1 MIKKLCIGAKTD
13 RENTGH
19 ADKMTGGPEKGC
31 ASAPKKVFGT
41 AEWADSNVNIMAG
54 CEHDCLYCYAKEM
67 AVRFGRATAD
77 RWKSPVLNPR
87 KASRKF
93 RLRDGMT
100 MFPTTHDIT
109 PAFLP
114 ETLDFLDRMLRPG
127 NRVLLVSKP
136 HLSCIEAI
144 CGRFAWARS
153 QILFRFTI
161 GSASDEVLSFWE
173 PGAPCFSERLAS
185 LRHAHAEG
193 FATSVSCEPMLDDR
207 PDRVVELVSPYVT
220 DSVWLGKANM
230 LKNRMAVN
238 GHRTYEE
245 IAIANRLLTAQS
257 DDSIRALYERLK
269 GNPKVKWKE
278 SIKRVVGL
286 EIPTEK
292 GLDI

>member
-1 MIKKLCIGAKTD
+1 MVKKLCIGNKTD

-19 ADKMTGGPEKGC
+19 TDKMTGESKIGC
-31 ASAPKKVFGT
+31 AYASKGVFGT
-41 AEWADSNVNIMAG
+41 AEWAKYNENIMAG

-67 AVRFGRATAD
+67 AVRFGRVKAD
-77 RWKSPVLNPR
+77 EWKSPVLDT
-87 KASRKF
+87 KKVSRKF
-93 RLRDGMT
+93 SLREGVT

-114 ETLDFLDRMLRPG
+114 ETIDFIDRMLKPG
-127 NRVLLVSKP
+127 NKVLLVSKP
-136 HLSCIEAI
+136 HLACIEEI
-144 CGRFAWARS
+144 CSHFAWARS
-153 QILFRFTI
+153 QLLFRFTM
-161 GSASDEVLSFWE
+161 GSASDAVLAFWE
-173 PGAPCFSERLAS
+173 PGAPAFSERLAS

-207 PDRVVELVSPYVT
+207 PDRVVEVVSPYVT

-238 GHRTYEE
+238 GHRTDEE
-245 IAIANRLLTAQS
+245 IAFADRLLAAQS

-269 GNPKVKWKE
+269 DNPKVKWKE

-286 EIPTEK
+286 EISTEK